1 VRSPFSHP
9 TDLFMNYWT
18 LHQVYYL
25 CGRSFQDLVDRFV
38 DVIKKRNPLCKL
50 SVACED
56 GNKDGLVSNTSKI
69 SNHMQNSIITPV
81 RDLLRRSKLFQESL
95 PKLRLPLMFSI
106 LAMLS
111 QDKVNLFNN
120 RLQHFMEYL
129 LAMSDCN
136 KSERNAQRAACA
148 IDAMITNEI
157 LEYKSEPDIKFIKIF
172 EKYYAEHLAEESDSK
187 LEDINFIKQ
196 RRLTITPTLDYYHPM
211 VEDETCLVLRKYKD
225 QINRFVRVSFNNEY
239 FERGFY
245 Q

>member
-1 VRSPFSHP
+1 
-9 TDLFMNYWT
+9 
-18 LHQVYYL
+18 
-25 CGRSFQDLVDRFV
+25 
-38 DVIKKRNPLCKL
+38 
-50 SVACED
+50 
-56 GNKDGLVSNTSKI
+56 
-69 SNHMQNSIITPV
+69 MQNSIILPV

-120 RLQHFMEYL
+120 RLKDFMDYL
-129 LAMSDCN
+129 IAMSDCN

-172 EKYYAEHLAEESDSK
+172 EKYYAEQLAEDNDAK
-187 LEDINFIKQ
+187 FEDINFMKQ

-225 QINRFVRVSFNNEY
+225 HINRFVRVSFNNEY